1 VSDGIFSV
9 VYSLFV
15 DNMRSF
21 FDKNCTGV
29 FSMVVCL
36 TLKSVA
42 LLHDFV
48 CRCEICRPVF
58 CVCWWADE

>member
-1 VSDGIFSV
+1 
-9 VYSLFV
+9 
-15 DNMRSF
+15 
-21 FDKNCTGV
+21 
-29 FSMVVCL
+29 MVVCL